1 MEYKDYYKILGVEKN
16 ADEKE
21 IKKAYRKLARQYHPD
36 MNPGDKAAEARF
48 KEINEAHEV
57 LSDPEKR
64 RKYDDLGQ
72 DYQRWQQAAGAG
84 GGQGGGFDWTQFY
97 AQQAGQRGPGGARP
111 GGVRVEYADINDLF
125 GSDQGFS
132 DFFQAFFG
140 GGMSGAGGT
149 AGASGTSRRAGA
161 RRAASQALPQDFEH
175 EIEITLEEAFK
186 GSQRLLDVDGRR
198 LEVKIP
204 AGVKSGSRIRMAG
217 EGPAVAGGARGDIY
231 LVVKVLPDPNFE
243 RRGDDLYTEIP
254 VDLFTALLGGE
265 ARVPTLG
272 GAVALKIKPG
282 TQSGRTIR
290 LAGQGMPKLRS
301 AERGDLYAKVRV
313 LLPEKLSEREEELVR
328 EWARLRGVS
337 AD

>member
-64 RKYDDLGQ
+64 RKYDELGQ
-72 DYQRWQQAAGAG
+72 DYARWQQAAGAG
-84 GGQGGGFDWTQFY
+84 GGQGGGVDWTHFY
-97 AQQAGQRGPGGARP
+97 TQQAGQRGAGP

-125 GSDQGFS
+125 GSEQGFS

-140 GGMSGAGGT
+140 GGMGGMGGGATTTGT
-149 AGASGTSRRAGA
+149 GRRTRRAP
-161 RRAASQALPQDFEH
+161 QAPPQDIEH
-175 EIEITLEEAFK
+175 EVEVTLEEAFK

-204 AGVKSGSRIRMAG
+204 AGVKTGSRIRMAG
-217 EGPAVAGGARGDIY
+217 EGPSNAGGARGDIY

-265 ARVPTLG
+265 ARVPALG

-290 LAGQGMPKLRS
+290 LTGQGMPKLRS
-301 AERGDLYAKVRV
+301 TERGDLYAKVRV
-313 LLPEKLSEREEELVR
+313 MLPDKLSEREEELVR
-328 EWARLRGVS
+328 EWARLRGVN
-337 AD
+337 AG